1 MERMRKT
8 APIET
13 VGCTI
18 DAGQEAKTET
28 LIHADKGKGANRKA
42 KPSAFAALPG
52 LPLAGPE
59 PLKNFG
65 VDKTSL
71 ETGGGKMR
79 ILLLLVAVAPA
90 FIVHG
95 QVNRS
100 WEVLMESLKPDKR
113 VVVTKMTSGNVEGK
127 LLSITADSITV
138 QWRGQPTVVQRPD
151 VFRVRIADTR
161 MRHTLIGMAIG
172 AGVGVVWGA
181 NLGDRRRGLSVVV
194 LGGLGTGFG
203 AAAGGVLP
211 IGPPLYQVEKPV
223 RKAPPPARPD

>member
-1 MERMRKT
+1 
-8 APIET
+8 
-13 VGCTI
+13 
-18 DAGQEAKTET
+18 
-28 LIHADKGKGANRKA
+28 
-42 KPSAFAALPG
+42 
-52 LPLAGPE
+52 
-59 PLKNFG
+59 
-65 VDKTSL
+65 
-71 ETGGGKMR
+71 MR

-100 WEVLMESLKPDKR
+100 WEVLMESVKPDKK
-113 VVVTKMTSGNVEGK
+113 VAVTKMTSGNVEGK

-138 QWRGQPTVVQRPD
+138 QWRGQPTVVEKPD

-161 MRHTLIGMAIG
+161 MRRTLIGMAIG
-172 AGVGVVWGA
+172 A
-181 NLGDRRRGLSVVV
+181 
-194 LGGLGTGFG
+194 G